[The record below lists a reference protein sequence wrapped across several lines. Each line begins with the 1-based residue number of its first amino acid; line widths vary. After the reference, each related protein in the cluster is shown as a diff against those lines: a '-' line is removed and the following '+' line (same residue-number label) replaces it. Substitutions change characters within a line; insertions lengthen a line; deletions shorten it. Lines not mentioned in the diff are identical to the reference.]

1 MQSAN
6 QELQVVV
13 FKEKLYS
20 SMRCFS
26 SFLSCWQQLPKQLTS
41 IQDLT
46 EHHSC
51 SSGEKIQRFCSPDR
65 EEKNE
70 ANNLL
75 NPAVR
80 NSGKAQNYPR
90 QQACCT
96 SASSAQPVPW
106 LLRNDFE
113 PAGFATLQ
121 KSPGA
126 GELTVVP
133 TWWLLSIPSEKSG
146 FCIHTKGVTGLKHP
160 LPSPIPAVK
169 LNTDEAGSQQ
179 ALMKARQPGTA
190 IQRKPGKADW
200 TIQLGKGKM
209 MMMGG

>member
-1 MQSAN
+1 MQSNVMYFPLAGTLLSQHAQDEMAAVQSNLGLKMQSAN

-96 SASSAQPVPW
+96 SASSAQPVP
-106 LLRNDFE
+106 
-113 PAGFATLQ
+113 
-121 KSPGA
+121 
-126 GELTVVP
+126 
-133 TWWLLSIPSEKSG
+133 
-146 FCIHTKGVTGLKHP
+146 
-160 LPSPIPAVK
+160 
-169 LNTDEAGSQQ
+169 
-179 ALMKARQPGTA
+179 
-190 IQRKPGKADW
+190 
-200 TIQLGKGKM
+200 
-209 MMMGG
+209 